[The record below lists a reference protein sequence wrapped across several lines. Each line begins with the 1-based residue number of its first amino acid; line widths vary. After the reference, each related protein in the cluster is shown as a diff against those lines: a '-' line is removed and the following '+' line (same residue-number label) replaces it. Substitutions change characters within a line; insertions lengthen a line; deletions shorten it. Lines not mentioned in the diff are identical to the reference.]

1 MKVAEN
7 INFLYNYLV
16 PEASLSGPFL
26 FEMKVIQSIERKFD
40 SIMRKSVIVK
50 RGAPISV
57 EHYRKLVAMLAWKA
71 WRKLPMQTRMWIGP
85 DDMIED
91 GMYQV
96 VRLTY
101 SYNPNWAGFST
112 AVYHRLHKYYINEYL
127 EFHSA
132 LKRGWETVQGANK
145 GKRWENKMSIAHQS
159 LEALTTRMQD
169 KLAQDESYLMP
180 QSLVVHERSIVDN
193 AITECFVVPALEKV
207 YQEASPK
214 LQAAMTEWFLTED
227 KSRVHKNGKKFNRR
241 ASEFRCLCKTHD
253 ITCTDCLH
261 LIRSVSCL
269 DTLSR
274 KIVGIPFYMDFP
286 TPIVDRI
293 I

>member
-101 SYNPNWAGFST
+101 
-112 AVYHRLHKYYINEYL
+112 
-127 EFHSA
+127 
-132 LKRGWETVQGANK
+132 
-145 GKRWENKMSIAHQS
+145 
-159 LEALTTRMQD
+159 
-169 KLAQDESYLMP
+169 
-180 QSLVVHERSIVDN
+180 
-193 AITECFVVPALEKV
+193 
-207 YQEASPK
+207 
-214 LQAAMTEWFLTED
+214 
-227 KSRVHKNGKKFNRR
+227 
-241 ASEFRCLCKTHD
+241 
-253 ITCTDCLH
+253 
-261 LIRSVSCL
+261 
-269 DTLSR
+269 
-274 KIVGIPFYMDFP
+274 
-286 TPIVDRI
+286 
-293 I
+293 